1 MDAFLTEFW
10 SDFSRPENFVG
21 HFAYVLLIISMMM
34 RNMNWLRFFAIMAGS
49 ISAVFYYTIGDFVS
63 MFWESMFTLVNL
75 GQFVAL
81 QVENRRGKFSEEEA
95 MFIETC
101 LSGVERAYARR
112 LMKLGAWTE
121 VQDGVLLFEQN
132 TCPSHLMFIVSGNA
146 SVRRD
151 GKIIGNVKRGDFLGE
166 MSYLTGKMATATVVT
181 TEQTR
186 YLAFERKAL
195 QEHLE
200 KNTEVRHAL
209 EASFNRNLVSKLV
222 STNEQSV
229 GGVEA

>member
-75 GQFVAL
+75 AQFVIL
-81 QVENRRGKFSEEEA
+81 QIENRRGKFSDDEA

-112 LMKLGAWTE
+112 LVKLGAWTE
-121 VQDGVLLFEQN
+121 VQDDVQLFEEN
-132 TCPSHLMFIVSGNA
+132 TCPNHLMFIVSGNA
-146 SVRRD
+146 NVSRD
-151 GKIIGNVKRGDFLGE
+151 GKKIGTVTRGDFLGE
-166 MSYLTGKMATATVVT
+166 MSYLTGKKATATVVT
-181 TEQTR
+181 SEPTR
-186 YLAFERKAL
+186 YLAFERGVL
-195 QEHLE
+195 QAHLE
-200 KNTEVRHAL
+200 KSPEVRHAL

-229 GGVEA
+229 GGVTA